1 MDLFFSPKLSGYKD
15 KLFDTP
21 FSLYR
26 NRTMRIT
33 IIFFFFCYPFSF
45 IPHLMI
51 IFNSGN
57 TDLEPYPLAAKS
69 IEYLWYYHL
78 GLSKFF

>member
-1 MDLFFSPKLSGYKD
+1 MYLFFPPKLSRYKD
-15 KLFDTP
+15 KLLDTP

-26 NRTMRIT
+26 NCTMRIT
-33 IIFFFFCYPFSF
+33 IIFWIFCYPFSF
-45 IPHLMI
+45 IPRMI

-57 TDLEPYPLAAKS
+57 TDLEPYSLAAKS

-78 GLSKFF
+78 SLSKCF